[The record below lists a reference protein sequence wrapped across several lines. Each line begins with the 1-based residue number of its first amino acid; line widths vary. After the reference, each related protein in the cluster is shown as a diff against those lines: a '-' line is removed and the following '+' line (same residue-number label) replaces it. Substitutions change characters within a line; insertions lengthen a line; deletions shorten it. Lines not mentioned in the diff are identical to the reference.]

1 MTEETKNR
9 KELPKSTYPYWAK
22 FTLNNPLR
30 RWLLDRN
37 KIIEEAGI
45 TAGMKVFELGFGVG
59 FFTEYLAKTV
69 GPKGV
74 VYCQDVEPRMLE
86 TLKKNMKKFEIID
99 NIKPTIASSTDLG
112 LKDNSIDL
120 IFTANVFEEIDKEG
134 LLEGSV
140 KELRRISRKRTKL
153 FFMEHIGGVGIPR
166 IQRIEKAL
174 KYVGF
179 EQVRRRQTRFNV
191 YANFVFGNNHVS

>member
-1 MTEETKNR
+1 MTDYLKNK
-9 KELPKSTYPYWAK
+9 KELPKSAYPYWAR

-30 RWLLDRN
+30 RKLLDRD
-37 KIIEEAGI
+37 KIIKEAEVSTGI
-45 TAGMKVFELGFGVG
+45 KVFELGFGVG
-59 FFTEYLAKTV
+59 FFTEYLAKAV
-69 GPKGV
+69 GQKGV

-86 TLKKNMKKFEIID
+86 SLKKNMKNFTITE
-99 NIKPTIASSTDLG
+99 NIKPMITSSIDLK
-112 LKDNSIDL
+112 LEDNSIDL
-120 IFTANVFEEIDKEG
+120 IFAANVFEEIDKEG

-140 KELRRISRKRTKL
+140 KELGRISRKDTKL

-179 EQVRRRQTRFNV
+179 KQVNRRQTRFNV
-191 YANFVFGNNHVS
+191 YAKYVFKGRQ